1 MSTTQNFAC
10 LSRLEKKEKL
20 LNIYKE
26 DKHKKKKKRT
36 VKIEI
41 HHCLQYILDRS

>member
-26 DKHKKKKKRT
+26 DKHKKKKKNCKNRNSSLLA
-36 VKIEI
+36 I
-41 HHCLQYILDRS
+41 YS

>member
-26 DKHKKKKKRT
+26 DKHKKKKK
-36 VKIEI
+36 E
-41 HHCLQYILDRS
+41 L